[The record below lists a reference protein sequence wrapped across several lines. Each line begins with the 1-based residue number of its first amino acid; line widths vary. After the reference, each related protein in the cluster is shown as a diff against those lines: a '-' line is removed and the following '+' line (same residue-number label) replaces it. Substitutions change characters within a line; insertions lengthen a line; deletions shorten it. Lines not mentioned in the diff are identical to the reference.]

1 MSVQIDNMSEVD
13 GLLLGGVWIDVDL
26 GTLRRTNA
34 SRSSGVGGIELYW
47 LSGGRMYVANAGE
60 VHAVRSMIP
69 AEPEVPEPEEEEVDQ
84 PVPPPLERV
93 VEEEEPE
100 VAGPDPNSMMATLK
114 RAREARSGE
123 DSEKVSEKESEK
135 ESEKDPGEQE

>member
-1 MSVQIDNMSEVD
+1 MSVQIDNMAEVD
-13 GLLLGGVWIDVDL
+13 GLLLGGVWIEVDL

-69 AEPEVPEPEEEEVDQ
+69 PEPEVEEIEEVEESVPA
-84 PVPPPLERV
+84 PVVAEQV
-93 VEEEEPE
+93 VEAEEPKAPE
-100 VAGPDPNSMMATLK
+100 LDPNSMMATLK
-114 RAREARSGE
+114 RAREARLDEDSQEEPDE
-123 DSEKVSEKESEK
+123 DSE
-135 ESEKDPGEQE
+135 EQE